1 MKSSFSGKCFS
12 CSSMLLMMEND
23 ITCHW
28 CWLCSSVLV
37 VTEGLLRI
45 IFLDTVRSQGAE
57 NNWAYVNLID
67 ATEMGSLKDSSSLVS
82 WNSATLFLVDISALQ
97 RLQMIYL
104 RSLKMIQLAT
114 PRFYGSLSQCY
125 HTLVVWSWGS
135 RNNLN
140 SCVEEVEVLCGN
152 FSEAVV

>member
-1 MKSSFSGKCFS
+1 MKLSFSGKYFT
-12 CSSMLLMMEND
+12 CSSILLMMEND

-37 VTEGLLRI
+37 VTVELLRM

-57 NNWAYVNLID
+57 NNWAYVDLID

-97 RLQMIYL
+97 RLQMINL
-104 RSLKMIQLAT
+104 RSLKMIQAAT
-114 PRFYGSLSQCY
+114 PLFNGRQAQSY
-125 HTLVVWSWGS
+125 HPLVVWSWGC

-140 SCVEEVEVLCGN
+140 SFVEEVEVLWGN